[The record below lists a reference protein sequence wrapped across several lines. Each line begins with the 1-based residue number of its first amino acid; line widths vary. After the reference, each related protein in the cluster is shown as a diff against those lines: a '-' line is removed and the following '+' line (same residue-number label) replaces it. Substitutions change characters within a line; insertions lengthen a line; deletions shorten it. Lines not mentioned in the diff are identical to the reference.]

1 MTKHTHTQV
10 SCNLDK
16 LVSVVDQLSSIS
28 LLLLF
33 GLLLFNS
40 IPAVP
45 RVAYS
50 GMCRQKKA
58 IRKEEEKELR
68 KREEENADG
77 QWADNPRSV
86 EDFERLLLTQGD
98 TSIVWIRCLS
108 ALILAVLPHVLAI
121 WLADVAR
128 VLRVADA
135 V

>member
-1 MTKHTHTQV
+1 MTKHTPV

-16 LVSVVDQLSSIS
+16 LVSVVDQLSSMS
-28 LLLLF
+28 LLLY
-33 GLLLFNS
+33 S

-108 ALILAVLPHVLAI
+108 ALIIIDPCSAATCPGHLACGCGVTQATWPSI
-121 WLADVAR
+121 SK
-128 VLRVADA
+128 
-135 V
+135 